1 MAGRAAEPFSAAVE
15 LSISGEPRWSTV
27 GVALA
32 DTGASLNGVVDGV
45 VVVGAGSIFW
55 EADVGLARGPAVS
68 SPVVVIATMR
78 CSNFGC
84 GTGSGS
90 ATCFPLA
97 IVVRFTVGC
106 CCSAEE
112 GCPFA
117 QASLELRTKTKRH
130 KTSAKSR
137 VRGFRLR
144 G

>member
-1 MAGRAAEPFSAAVE
+1 M
-15 LSISGEPRWSTV
+15 
-27 GVALA
+27 GVALT
-32 DTGASLNGVVDGV
+32 DTGASSNGVVDGV
-45 VVVGAGSIFW
+45 VVVGARSIFR
-55 EADVGLARGPAVS
+55 EADAGSARGPAVS
-68 SPVVVIATMR
+68 SPVVVIAIMR
-78 CSNFGC
+78 CSNVDC

-90 ATCFPLA
+90 ATCFPLT
-97 IVVRFTVGC
+97 IVVRFPMGC
-106 CCSAEE
+106 CCSVEE